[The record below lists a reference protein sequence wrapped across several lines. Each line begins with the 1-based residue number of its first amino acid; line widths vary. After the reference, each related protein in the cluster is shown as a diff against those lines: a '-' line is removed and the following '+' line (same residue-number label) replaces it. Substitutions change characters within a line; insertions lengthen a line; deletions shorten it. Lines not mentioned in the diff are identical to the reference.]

1 MEALGNAPDSRGNR
15 VFLFFFFF
23 FASRFTGLKQMPE
36 ARLFETSLF
45 GIVVLQTTEHGT
57 Q

>member
-15 VFLFFFFF
+15 VSFFPP
-23 FASRFTGLKQMPE
+23 AGPRVSSKYLRRVCLKPVYSV
-36 ARLFETSLF
+36 L
-45 GIVVLQTTEHGT
+45 VVLHTTEHGT